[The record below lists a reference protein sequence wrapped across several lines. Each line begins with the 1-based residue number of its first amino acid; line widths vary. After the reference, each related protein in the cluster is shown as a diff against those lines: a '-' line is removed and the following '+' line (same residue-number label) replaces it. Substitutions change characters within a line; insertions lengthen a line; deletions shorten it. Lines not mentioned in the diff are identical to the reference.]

1 MKKILLL
8 FIASSLSLFATI
20 RGYDENEFIKA
31 YKQNMNVPIQR
42 TSDFYETDNY
52 IEPNKKSSKGGKEIV
67 FEYTLN
73 AIEAYDYKKTKLY
86 YEKYYLGKEGMCEA
100 YDILYGDKLNNVVVT
115 KFKHLGKTRFE
126 FKLDASMCR

>member
-20 RGYDENEFIKA
+20 QGYDENDFIKA
-31 YKQNMNVPIQR
+31 YKQQTNVPIQR
-42 TSDFYETDNY
+42 TSYLYETDIY

-67 FEYTLN
+67 FENTLDSTSS
-73 AIEAYDYKKTKLY
+73 YDYKEAKLY
-86 YEKYYLGKEGMCEA
+86 FEKFHISEEMCKAQNYLF
-100 YDILYGDKLNNVVVT
+100 GDKLNNVVVT

>member
-20 RGYDENEFIKA
+20 QGYDENDVIKV
-31 YKQNMNVPIQR
+31 YKQKMNVPIQR

-86 YEKYYLGKEGMCEA
+86 YEKFYISEEMCKTQNF
-100 YDILYGDKLNNVVVT
+100 LFGDKLNNVIVT

>member
-20 RGYDENEFIKA
+20 QGYDENDFIKVLKRKA
-31 YKQNMNVPIQR
+31 NIPKQLS
-42 TSDFYETDNY
+42 SDLYQTDVY
-52 IEPNKKSSKGGKEIV
+52 VEPNKKSSKGGKEIV

-86 YEKYYLGKEGMCEA
+86 YEKFYISEEMCKTQNF
-100 YDILYGDKLNNVVVT
+100 LFGDKLNNVVVT
-115 KFKHLGKTRFE
+115 KFKHLGKIRFE

>member
-20 RGYDENEFIKA
+20 RGYDENVFIKVL
-31 YKQNMNVPIQR
+31 KQKGNVPIQR

-73 AIEAYDYKKTKLY
+73 EIESYDYKKTKWY
-86 YEKYYLGKEGMCEA
+86 FEKFYISEEMCKTQNF
-100 YDILYGDKLNNVVVT
+100 LFGDKLNNVVVT

>member
-20 RGYDENEFIKA
+20 QGYDENDFIKVL
-31 YKQNMNVPIQR
+31 KQKANIPKQLS
-42 TSDFYETDNY
+42 SDLYQTDVY
-52 IEPNKKSSKGGKEIV
+52 VEPNKKSSKGGKEIV

-86 YEKYYLGKEGMCEA
+86 YEKFYISEEMCKA
-100 YDILYGDKLNNVVVT
+100 QNFLFGDKLNNAVVT

>member
-20 RGYDENEFIKA
+20 LGYDENVFIKV
-31 YKQNMNVPIQR
+31 YKQKMNVPIQR

-86 YEKYYLGKEGMCEA
+86 YEKFYISEDMCKA
-100 YDILYGDKLNNVVVT
+100 QNSLFGDKLNNVVVT

>member
-20 RGYDENEFIKA
+20 RGYDENVFIKVL
-31 YKQNMNVPIQR
+31 KQKGNVPIQR

-67 FEYTLN
+67 FENTLN
-73 AIEAYDYKKTKLY
+73 ATEAYDYKKEKLF
-86 YEKYYLGKEGMCEA
+86 YEKFYISEEMCKA
-100 YDILYGDKLNNVVVT
+100 QNFLFGDKLNNVVVT

>member
-20 RGYDENEFIKA
+20 HGYDENDFIKVL
-31 YKQNMNVPIQR
+31 KQKMNVPMQR
-42 TSDFYETDNY
+42 TSHLYETDIY

-73 AIEAYDYKKTKLY
+73 AIEAYDYKKAKLY
-86 YEKYYLGKEGMCEA
+86 FEKFYISEEMCE
-100 YDILYGDKLNNVVVT
+100 IQNSLFGDKLNNVVVT

>member
-20 RGYDENEFIKA
+20 HGYDENYAIKV
-31 YKQNMNVPIQR
+31 YKQKTNVPMQR
-42 TSDFYETDNY
+42 TSHLYETDSY

-73 AIEAYDYKKTKLY
+73 AIEAYDYKKAKLY
-86 YEKYYLGKEGMCEA
+86 FEKFYIRR
-100 YDILYGDKLNNVVVT
+100 DV
-115 KFKHLGKTRFE
+115 
-126 FKLDASMCR
+126 

>member
-20 RGYDENEFIKA
+20 QGYDENVFIKV
-31 YKQNMNVPIQR
+31 YKQKMNVPIQR

-73 AIEAYDYKKTKLY
+73 ATEAYDYKKTKLY
-86 YEKYYLGKEGMCEA
+86 YEKFYISEEMCKTQNF
-100 YDILYGDKLNNVVVT
+100 LFGDKLNNVVVT

>member
-20 RGYDENEFIKA
+20 RGYDENVFIKV
-31 YKQNMNVPIQR
+31 YKQKGNVPIQR

-67 FEYTLN
+67 IENTLN
-73 AIEAYDYKKTKLY
+73 ATEAYDYKKAKLY
-86 YEKYYLGKEGMCEA
+86 FEKYFLGEEMCKA
-100 YDILYGDKLNNVVVT
+100 QNFLFGDKLNNVVVT

>member
-20 RGYDENEFIKA
+20 KGYDENVFIKVL
-31 YKQNMNVPIQR
+31 KQKMNVPIQR

-67 FEYTLN
+67 IENTLN
-73 AIEAYDYKKTKLY
+73 AIEAYDYKKAKLY
-86 YEKYYLGKEGMCEA
+86 FEKYFLGEEMCKTQNF
-100 YDILYGDKLNNVVVT
+100 LFGDKLNNVVVT

>member
-31 YKQNMNVPIQR
+31 YKQHTNVPIQR
-42 TSDFYETDNY
+42 TSHLYETDIY
-52 IEPNKKSSKGGKEIV
+52 VEPNKKSSKGGKEIV

-73 AIEAYDYKKTKLY
+73 AI
-86 YEKYYLGKEGMCEA
+86 EA

>member
-42 TSDFYETDNY
+42 TSYFYETDAY
-52 IEPNKKSSKGGKEIV
+52 VEPNKKSSKGGKEIV
-67 FEYTLN
+67 IENTLN

-86 YEKYYLGKEGMCEA
+86 FEKFYISEEMCKTQNF
-100 YDILYGDKLNNVVVT
+100 LFGDKLNNVVVT

>member
-8 FIASSLSLFATI
+8 FIASSLSLFAKI
-20 RGYDENEFIKA
+20 RGYDENVFIKVL
-31 YKQNMNVPIQR
+31 KQKANIPKQLS
-42 TSDFYETDNY
+42 SDLYQTDVY
-52 IEPNKKSSKGGKEIV
+52 VEPNKKSSKGGKEIV

-86 YEKYYLGKEGMCEA
+86 YEKFYISEEMCKTQNF
-100 YDILYGDKLNNVVVT
+100 LFGDKLNNVVVT

>member
-1 MKKILLL
+1 MKKLLVL

-20 RGYDENEFIKA
+20 DGHDENLIIKA
-31 YKQNMNVPIQR
+31 IEQSKKRFNDEI
-42 TSDFYETDNY
+42 SLTDIY
-52 IEPNKKSSKGGKEIV
+52 VEENKTTPKGGKEIV
-67 FEYTLN
+67 FENTLN
-73 AIEAYDYKKTKLY
+73 AIEAYDYNKEKLF

-100 YDILYGDKLNNVVVT
+100 YDILYGDKLNNVVVI

>member
-42 TSDFYETDNY
+42 TSDFYETDVY
-52 IEPNKKSSKGGKEIV
+52 VEPNKKSSKGGKEIV
-67 FEYTLN
+67 FENTLN
-73 AIEAYDYKKTKLY
+73 AIEAYDYKKAKLY
-86 YEKYYLGKEGMCEA
+86 FEKFYISEEMCKA
-100 YDILYGDKLNNVVVT
+100 QNFLFGDKLNNVVVT

>member
-31 YKQNMNVPIQR
+31 YKQHTNVPIQR
-42 TSDFYETDNY
+42 TSHLYGTDIY
-52 IEPNKKSSKGGKEIV
+52 VEPNKKSSKGGKEIV

-86 YEKYYLGKEGMCEA
+86 FEKFYISEEMCKTKIKDFKNEKNITVI
-100 YDILYGDKLNNVVVT
+100 YSF
-115 KFKHLGKTRFE
+115 KFKLICYNPR
-126 FKLDASMCR
+126 L

>member
-31 YKQNMNVPIQR
+31 YKQHTNVPIQR
-42 TSDFYETDNY
+42 TSHFYETDIY
-52 IEPNKKSSKGGKEIV
+52 VEPNKKSSKGGKEIV
-67 FEYTLN
+67 FENTLN
-73 AIEAYDYKKTKLY
+73 AIEAYDYKKAKLY
-86 YEKYYLGKEGMCEA
+86 FEKFYISEEMCKA
-100 YDILYGDKLNNVVVT
+100 QNFLFGDKLNNVIVT

>member
-20 RGYDENEFIKA
+20 RGYDENDFIKVL
-31 YKQNMNVPIQR
+31 KQKMNVPIQR
-42 TSDFYETDNY
+42 TSHFYETDNY

-86 YEKYYLGKEGMCEA
+86 YEKFYISEEMCKTQNF
-100 YDILYGDKLNNVVVT
+100 LFGDKLNNVVVT